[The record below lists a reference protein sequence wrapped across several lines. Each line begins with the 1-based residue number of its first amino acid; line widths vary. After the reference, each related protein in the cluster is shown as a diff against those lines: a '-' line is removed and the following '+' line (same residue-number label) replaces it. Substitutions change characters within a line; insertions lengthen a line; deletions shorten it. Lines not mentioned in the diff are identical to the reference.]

1 MMGGMSAPWPPAELA
16 AIAAADEL
24 RISSRRADG
33 SLSRPVIIWSVAL
46 HGVVVVRSA
55 YGADNG
61 WYRRALA
68 RGRGRISAGGVERD
82 VVFQPGD
89 HFDQRLVDDEYR
101 RKYGRYPDAIV
112 RTVVGEHV
120 HGLSVIVTPA

>member
-1 MMGGMSAPWPPAELA
+1 MSAQWDRDELA

-33 SLSRPVIIWSVAL
+33 SLSAPVTIWCVAL

-55 YGADNG
+55 YGPESG

-68 RGRGRISAGGVERD
+68 RGVGRISAAGVERD
-82 VVFQPGD
+82 VVLQPGD
-89 HFDQRLVDDEYR
+89 HLDQRLVDDAYR
-101 RKYGRYPDAIV
+101 QKYARYPDAVV
-112 RTVVGEHV
+112 RTVVGEQA
-120 HGLSVIVTPA
+120 HGLSLIVTPAG

>member
-1 MMGGMSAPWPPAELA
+1 MSAPWHPDDLA
-16 AIAAADEL
+16 AIGATDEL

-33 SLSRPVIIWSVAL
+33 SLSRPVIIWCVAL

-68 RGRGRISAGGVERD
+68 RGTGRITAGGVERD
-82 VVFQPGD
+82 VVFQAGD
-89 HFDQRLVDDEYR
+89 HLDQRLVDDEYR
-101 RKYGRYPDAIV
+101 HKYARYPDAIV
-112 RTVVGEHV
+112 RTVVGERV